1 MSSPKALHTSCLPP
15 LLVCFSPPIFPSSMF
30 LTPGY
35 CVCALN
41 KAIILKA
48 LVWKQVSQL
57 STVCGQGGGRFLL
70 TLSNQLPF
78 SLHKVQRGSEQ
89 VSLWEIWYHCAHTL
103 AKADPRA

>member
-1 MSSPKALHTSCLPP
+1 MCVPSIKPSSSRRLSGSKSLSSPQIA
-15 LLVCFSPPIFPSSMF
+15 
-30 LTPGY
+30 G
-35 CVCALN
+35 
-41 KAIILKA
+41 
-48 LVWKQVSQL
+48 
-57 STVCGQGGGRFLL
+57 GGGGRFLL